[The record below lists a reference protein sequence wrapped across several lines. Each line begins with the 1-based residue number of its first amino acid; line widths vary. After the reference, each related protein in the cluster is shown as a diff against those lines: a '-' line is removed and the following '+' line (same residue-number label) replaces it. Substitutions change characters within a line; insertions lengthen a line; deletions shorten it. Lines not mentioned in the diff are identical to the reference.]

1 MVPRQ
6 KLRAVQ
12 HGHVV
17 IVDGNQMFARP
28 GPRLVDA
35 LEFLVGLLYNKHELI
50 PNGFPWAQWEPQ
62 PAAMPES
69 KSADSSSND
78 LDAVSIVPSSNSL
91 LNDNNSSQET
101 SSVEAVTVSTSEAQQ
116 KLELLQQ
123 TSRPKHQLPRCA
135 AQYEGARERQEALQ
149 RNWRAA
155 PYLGPD
161 IEEAHAAA
169 IQAGHSTYVDPAT
182 GYKVLLCCLTCPP
195 LFLVT

>member
-12 HGHVV
+12 RGHVV

-62 PAAMPES
+62 PAAIHES

-91 LNDNNSSQET
+91 LNDSNSSQET
-101 SSVEAVTVSTSEAQQ
+101 STVEAVTVSTSEAQQ

-123 TSRPKHQLPRCA
+123 TSRPKHQLPHCA
-135 AQYEGARERQEALQ
+135 AQCEGAHERQEALQ
-149 RNWRAA
+149 RKWRAA

-182 GYKVLLCCLTCPP
+182 GYKVLLCCLTCPC
-195 LFLVT
+195 LFLVA